1 MSRLSEFFGII
12 IGMYYNDHSPP
23 HFHARYSDYEATLL
37 IDTLEIYE
45 GELPQRA
52 LAMVLEWAVSH
63 RSELYQNWDRAR
75 KGEPLRKIK
84 PLE

>member
-1 MSRLSEFFGII
+1 MPRLSEFFGII
-12 IGMYYNDHSPP
+12 ISMYYNDHAPP
-23 HFHARYSDYEATLL
+23 HFHARYPDYEATLV

-52 LAMVLEWAVSH
+52 LAMVLEWAVIH
-63 RSELYQNWDRAR
+63 RVELFQNWDRAR
-75 KGEPLRKIK
+75 QGKPLRRIQ